1 MHFLARKIKQ
11 YFGIFGTKIQFCDI
25 YNFFV
30 CFLKIF
36 ARFARDFLSYKNLF
50 FEFSRLK
57 CHLLQIVIYIFSAK
71 NSKIYFFHLGTKNSN
86 RKIQNEKKNFFFDN
100 LSSLRSRFL
109 CYLVAIAHGNP
120 TVLAIAEY
128 PLGSP

>member
-1 MHFLARKIKQ
+1 MIFTIFL
-11 YFGIFGTKIQFCDI
+11 C
-25 YNFFV
+25 V
-30 CFLKIF
+30 FLKIF

-50 FEFSRLK
+50 FEFLRLK

-86 RKIQNEKKNFFFDN
+86 RKIQNEKKIFFLIILARFA
-100 LSSLRSRFL
+100 RVFL